1 MRPRP
6 KLHSSPSWL
15 GGRDFPHP
23 DTSPGH
29 SYHLTGMDIVL
40 PTHYEISHMREKLD
54 KKGEKKV
61 NRDSPQLTLPVT
73 H

>member
-1 MRPRP
+1 
-6 KLHSSPSWL
+6 
-15 GGRDFPHP
+15 
-23 DTSPGH
+23 
-29 SYHLTGMDIVL
+29 
-40 PTHYEISHMREKLD
+40 MREKLD